1 MVSNDDKRQ
10 NCKGDIVYL
19 FVDLMTKAANGRET
33 LLGYKHNHVKPWEG
47 DEVIGNGVKWVRE
60 ED

>member
-10 NCKGDIVYL
+10 NCKGDTAYL
-19 FVDLMTKAANGRET
+19 FVDLMTKAANGWET
-33 LLGYKHNHVKPWEG
+33 SLGCRHNHIKPWEG
-47 DEVIGNGVKWVRE
+47 DEVVENGVKWVRE